1 MAKIQFTA
9 FLADARNKLNGN
21 VFSKNRYGSYVRNKV
36 TPVNPRTTYQQNQRQ
51 MLGNLSSS
59 WRGLTEAQR
68 QAWRTA
74 TQNFPQKDIFG
85 QTKFLAGNVLFISLN
100 KNLINAGQSTIDD
113 PPAPVA
119 IPELI
124 VTDLTAAAGTPAIS
138 FDITPT
144 TIPTG
149 FALFVKATPN
159 VGPGRVF
166 VKNLLRFIG
175 VETATTGSVDI
186 TNDWTDRFGTPVEG
200 QRITVQGFLV
210 SETTGQ
216 AGVPSETTAI
226 VSA

>member
-85 QTKFLAGNVLFISLN
+85 QTKFLAGNVLFIALN
-100 KNLINAGQSTIDD
+100 KNLLNASQSTIND

-124 VTDLTAAAGTPAIS
+124 VSNLAAAAGTPS
-138 FDITPT
+138 VEFDITPA
-144 TIPTG
+144 TIPAG
-149 FALFVKATPN
+149 FSLFVKATGN

-175 VETATTGSVDI
+175 VGTATGGTVDI
-186 TNDWTDRFGTPVEG
+186 TTDWQSRFGTLVEG
-200 QRITVQGFLV
+200 QRVTVQAFLV
-210 SETTGQ
+210 SNTTGQ

-226 VSA
+226 VAA

>member
-36 TPVNPRTTYQQNQRQ
+36 TPVNPRTSYQQNQRQ
-51 MLGNLSSS
+51 MLGNLSAS

-68 QAWRTA
+68 AAWRTA

-85 QTKFLAGNVLFISLN
+85 QTKFLAGNVLFIALN
-100 KNLINAGQSTIDD
+100 KNLLNAGQTTIDD

-119 IPELI
+119 IPELT
-124 VTDLTAAAGTPAIS
+124 VSNLAASAGAGTITFDVTPSTVPA
-138 FDITPT
+138 
-144 TIPTG
+144 G
-149 FALFVKATPN
+149 FALAVKATPN
-159 VGPGRVF
+159 VGPGKMF

-175 VETATTGSVDI
+175 IETATAGSVDI
-186 TNDWTDRFGTPVEG
+186 ATDWTDRFGSLVEG
-200 QRITVQGFLV
+200 QRVTVQGYLI
-210 SETTGQ
+210 SESTGQ

-226 VSA
+226 VAA